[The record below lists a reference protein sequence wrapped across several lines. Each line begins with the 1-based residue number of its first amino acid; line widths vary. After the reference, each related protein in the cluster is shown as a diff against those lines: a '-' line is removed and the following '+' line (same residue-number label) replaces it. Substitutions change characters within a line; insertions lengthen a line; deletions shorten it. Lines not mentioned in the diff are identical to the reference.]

1 MFSEKHGLCH
11 EFITRRDSLMG
22 VSKKK
27 VEKSPAELQ
36 LEALEYL
43 VGAYQNVISD
53 FMLDIGW
60 PKRLQKKVIAALEQR
75 EYELDHIWRELYEAE
90 LDAEEEFNRK

>member
-1 MFSEKHGLCH
+1 
-11 EFITRRDSLMG
+11 MG

-27 VEKSPAELQ
+27 VEKSSAELQ
-36 LEALEYL
+36 LESLEYL
-43 VGAYQNVISD
+43 VGAYQSVISD

-75 EYELDHIWRELYEAE
+75 EYELDNVWRELYEAE
-90 LDAEEEFNRK
+90 LDAEEQFKK

>member
-1 MFSEKHGLCH
+1 MFSQKHGLCH
-11 EFITRRDSLMG
+11 EFTTRRDSLMG

>member
-1 MFSEKHGLCH
+1 
-11 EFITRRDSLMG
+11 MG

-43 VGAYQNVISD
+43 VGAYRNVISD

-60 PKRLQKKVIAALEQR
+60 PKRLQKKVVAALEQR

-90 LDAEEEFNRK
+90 VDAEEEYNKK